1 MPFRKLNGVDL
12 PYEQQV
18 LVYAICKNYETMNR
32 TTQKKILRLCE
43 ECGGIYAAALFQL
56 VTSKDDKN
64 VERVAMDHYMAAT
77 TLYDIRRRFY
87 EAWWKK

>member
-18 LVYAICKNYETMNR
+18 LVYAICRNYESMNR

-43 ECGGIYAAALFQL
+43 ECGGIYAAAIFELM
-56 VTSKDDKN
+56 TGDGKN
-64 VERVAMDHYMAAT
+64 VEGVAMDHYMAAT
-77 TLYDIRRRFY
+77 TLYDIRRKFY
-87 EAWWKK
+87 ESWWKK